1 MIPKT
6 DVEQD
11 SLWDGTRI
19 GDWRLYPSLHEMRRG
34 DEVVRLE
41 PKAVALLV
49 RLAERAGRM
58 VSREELLDRVW
69 PGVVVGDD
77 SLTQA
82 VIKLRRALGDQPRHP
97 DYIQTIPKQGYRLIA
112 AVEAPASGPLG
123 TAAGTPVPRRAG
135 AALIAGGLLLA
146 VLLLGYLALP
156 GNREAETAGGGAD
169 VSNASEAGSA
179 AGEEPLTVAVLPF
192 EPLREGVEQDN
203 LARGITAD
211 LVTDLSRLSG
221 LWVISTHS
229 VFGHDD
235 GEGAAAAASAS
246 ARYYVSGSVQR
257 TPGRLEAHIRLIDS
271 GSGRQ
276 LWSERFDRPIG
287 DLFDVQA
294 EISRQVVRILE
305 VKLTRAEH
313 WRLARRYTRNLD
325 AYELFLQGQAALL
338 VRQERENL
346 NARRLYQRAIEL
358 DPTFARAYAGLALSY
373 VADYRNQWGADGAAA
388 LARASEMAQT
398 AQGIDPG
405 IPEVYWV
412 LGYIETQRRNHG
424 QAIAHLE
431 TALGLDQ
438 SFADAYALMGGINT
452 YAGHPDRTVKL
463 IRQAMRLNPEA
474 GYLYFLLLG
483 RAYFFIGDP
492 EQAMINL
499 REALARNPANL
510 EAHVYLAAAA
520 AARGDRET
528 GEWEVDEI
536 LALRPGFD
544 TEAWLAT
551 YPMTAAGQIRKLSA
565 ALASLGL

>member
-11 SLWDGTRI
+11 SLRDGTRI
-19 GDWRLYPSLHEMRRG
+19 GDWRLYPSLHEIRRDG
-34 DEVVRLE
+34 EVVRLE

-77 SLTQA
+77 SLTQV
-82 VIKLRRALGDQPRHP
+82 VIKLRKALGDQPRHP

-112 AVEAPASGPLG
+112 AVEAPASGPDG
-123 TAAGTPVPRRAG
+123 AAPGAPHPRRAG
-135 AALIAGGLLLA
+135 TALVAGGVILA

-156 GNREAETAGGGAD
+156 GNREAEVATGGGAD
-169 VSNASEAGSA
+169 AAGAASAI
-179 AGEEPLTVAVLPF
+179 GEEPLTIAVLPF
-192 EPLREGVEQDN
+192 EPLREGAEQNN

-235 GEGAAAAASAS
+235 GEGAAAAAS

-305 VKLTRAEH
+305 VRLTRAEH
-313 WRLARRYTRNLD
+313 WRLAQRYTRNLE

-373 VADYRNQWGADGAAA
+373 VADYRNQWGEDGEAA

-398 AQGIDPG
+398 ALEIDPG

-412 LGYIETQRRNHG
+412 LGYIETQRRHHG

-452 YAGHPDRTVKL
+452 YDGHPHRTVKL

-483 RAYFFIGDP
+483 RAYFFIDDP

-520 AARGDRET
+520 TARDDVET

-536 LALRPGFD
+536 LALQPGFD

-551 YPMTAAGQIRKLSA
+551 YPMTDAGQIRKLSA